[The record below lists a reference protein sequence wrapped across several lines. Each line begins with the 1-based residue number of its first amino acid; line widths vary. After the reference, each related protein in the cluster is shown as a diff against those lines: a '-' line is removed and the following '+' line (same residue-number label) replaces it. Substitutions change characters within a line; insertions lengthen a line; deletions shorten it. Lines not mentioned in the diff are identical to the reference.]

1 MRFSI
6 SRIFIII
13 NLLLLTTVSGQE
25 FSVSGTL
32 VDENKVAIESSEVIL
47 LKDGNII
54 SSTLTDSKGTFN
66 LKSTKG
72 TYSLRFYFVGS
83 VIYQTDFI
91 LDKNISLGTL
101 TSFDNANQLK
111 EVEVTSKKKI
121 IENKVDR
128 TVFNV
133 ENSVRASGSD
143 GLELLKS
150 TPGVAVSANAIG
162 IVGKSTV
169 SVMIDERIINLSGDE
184 LNNYL
189 RSINSDNIKSI
200 EVITTPPAKYDAQHL

>member
-72 TYSLRFYFVGS
+72 T
-83 VIYQTDFI
+83 
-91 LDKNISLGTL
+91 
-101 TSFDNANQLK
+101 
-111 EVEVTSKKKI
+111 
-121 IENKVDR
+121 
-128 TVFNV
+128 
-133 ENSVRASGSD
+133 
-143 GLELLKS
+143 
-150 TPGVAVSANAIG
+150 
-162 IVGKSTV
+162 
-169 SVMIDERIINLSGDE
+169 
-184 LNNYL
+184 
-189 RSINSDNIKSI
+189 
-200 EVITTPPAKYDAQHL
+200 